1 LILRILKYLALLL
14 SLAWLVLAHSPQLM
28 DSVIDDLVRYA
39 NRRGDLYKMSGLPGF
54 GVEKP
59 FCDARF
65 ENKPIE
71 AKRRMFMLG
80 DSFLGTL
87 SNSSQRLTNIDHY
100 FYIRWTQQLRIPPLD
115 STTED
120 ILIIEIIERHALGL
134 DDESSIIVDSTQT
147 FPKIYEDVDNAGGL
161 DWFSFKAESVL
172 QQAMFN
178 DPLSLKVKEVKAGLS
193 HKIFNRVNEFVYLSE
208 DEKNLY
214 YHEEMTG
221 PMGSFTPISDQRID
235 EYVAQINKLLA
246 YYRGLGFDKVYFV
259 IVPNKVTVLD
269 AAVNDAKG
277 HNHLIERVFNHP
289 KRDSMM
295 IDVYT
300 PLVEKSK
307 KMVIYH
313 PNDTHWNCDGE
324 QVFIDIVNELT
335 R

>member
-1 LILRILKYLALLL
+1 M
-14 SLAWLVLAHSPQLM
+14 SLTWLVLAHSPVLM
-28 DSVIDDLVRYA
+28 DKVIDDLVRYA

-54 GVEKP
+54 GIEKP

-65 ENKPIE
+65 VNGPVK

-100 FYIRWTQQLRIPPLD
+100 FYIRWTQQLRIPRMD

-120 ILIIEIIERHALGL
+120 ILFIEIIERHALGL
-134 DDESSIIVDSTQT
+134 DDTTSIVVDDSQT
-147 FPKIYEDVDNAGGL
+147 FPRVVEDVDNAGGL

-178 DPLSLKVKEVKAGLS
+178 DPVSLKIKEVKAGLN
-193 HKIFNRVNEFVYLSE
+193 HNAFDRINEFVYLS
-208 DEKNLY
+208 DDGKNLY

-235 EYVAQINKLLA
+235 EYVEQINRLLA
-246 YYRGLGFDKVYFV
+246 YYRSLGFDKVYFV
-259 IVPNKVTVLD
+259 IVPNKVTVMD
-269 AAVNDAKG
+269 DAVNDSKG
-277 HNHLIERVFNHP
+277 HNHLIQRVYNHP
-289 KRDSMM
+289 KRDSLM
-295 IDVYT
+295 IDVCT
-300 PLVEKSK
+300 PLIERSKSTI
-307 KMVIYH
+307 IYH
-313 PNDTHWNCDGE
+313 PNDTHWNCEGE